1 MLSIHVHFS
10 GGFIENETAVGTF
23 LLTAAAA
30 PAELFLD
37 VWFSTAVLIGLTGAR
52 TAAHADIFD
61 RAAEAGHLMS
71 LEMGQADKDIGVHD
85 GAADLSFF
93 DVFASGHRN
102 SDVIGAF

>member
-1 MLSIHVHFS
+1 MLRIHVHFS

-23 LLTAAAA
+23 PLTAAAA

-61 RAAEAGHLMS
+61 RTAEAGHLMS

>member
-61 RAAEAGHLMS
+61 RTAEAGHLMA
-71 LEMGQADKDIGVHD
+71 LEMGQADENICIHDSTSDLGCFYIFTAFYRNFDI
-85 GAADLSFF
+85 
-93 DVFASGHRN
+93 
-102 SDVIGAF
+102 IGAL

>member
-10 GGFIENETAVGTF
+10 GVFIENETAVGTF
-23 LLTAAAA
+23 PLTAAAA

-61 RAAEAGHLMS
+61 RTAEAGHLMS
-71 LEMGQADKDIGVHD
+71 LEMSQADKDIGVHD